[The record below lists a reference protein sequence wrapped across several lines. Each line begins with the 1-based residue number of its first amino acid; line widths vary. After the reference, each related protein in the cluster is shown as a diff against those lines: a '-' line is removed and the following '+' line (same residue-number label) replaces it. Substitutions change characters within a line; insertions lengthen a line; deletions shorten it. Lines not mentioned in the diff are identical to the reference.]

1 MVGDLVRI
9 RSRATKLRFP
19 ARRCRRCVGATSWS
33 VLDWPQC
40 TIDGMIVLLQSLQ
53 GGGQGGGEDVV
64 RYQENEGIG
73 RITLNRPGALN
84 ALNGDV
90 LRRLASVLDEAGT
103 DDAVG
108 AVVITGSGEKAFSAN
123 ADIKYINRATPLEV
137 WELA

>member
-1 MVGDLVRI
+1 M
-9 RSRATKLRFP
+9 
-19 ARRCRRCVGATSWS
+19 
-33 VLDWPQC
+33 
-40 TIDGMIVLLQSLQ
+40 
-53 GGGQGGGEDVV
+53 